1 MSIKYRLQNY
11 SRINSQVL
19 HLRERIESLEDR
31 MYSIKSSSDISEIPA
46 SGGNTDKIAAN
57 VALLADLEEAYLD
70 ELNKLLEEQVYIET
84 MIKGLE
90 PVERLLIRARYIDG
104 LPWEHICNIIG
115 YSWAQTHRIHSD
127 ALEKLGNIAQA
138 SK

>member
-1 MSIKYRLQNY
+1 MNIKHRLQNY
-11 SRINSQVL
+11 SRINTQVL

-31 MYSIKSSSDISEIPA
+31 MYSIKSSSDMSEIPA
-46 SGGNTDKIAAN
+46 SGGNTDKIATN

-90 PVERLLIRARYIDG
+90 PVERLLIRAKYIDG
-104 LPWEHICNIIG
+104 LQWESICNIIG
-115 YSWAQTHRIHSD
+115 YSWAQTHRIHSH
-127 ALEKLGNIAQA
+127 ALEKLGNIAQD

>member
-11 SRINSQVL
+11 SRINTQVL

-31 MYSIKSSSDISEIPA
+31 MYSIKSSSDMSEIPA
-46 SGGNTDKIAAN
+46 SGGNTDKIATN

-90 PVERLLIRARYIDG
+90 PVERLLIRAKYIDG
-104 LPWEHICNIIG
+104 LQWESICNIIG
-115 YSWAQTHRIHSD
+115 YSWAQTHRIHSH
-127 ALEKLGNIAQA
+127 ALDKLGNIAQA

>member
-11 SRINSQVL
+11 SRINSQVER
-19 HLRERIESLEDR
+19 LRERIETLQDR
-31 MYSIKSSSDISEIPA
+31 MYSLKSSSDMSEIQA
-46 SGGNTDKIAAN
+46 SSGNSDKIATN

-84 MIKGLE
+84 MIKELE

-104 LPWEHICNIIG
+104 LPWEYICNIIG
-115 YSWAQTHRIHSD
+115 YSWAQTHRIHSST
-127 ALEKLGNIAQA
+127 LNKLGNMVQT

>member
-11 SRINSQVL
+11 SRINSQVER
-19 HLRERIESLEDR
+19 LRERIEALQDR
-31 MYSIKSSSDISEIPA
+31 MYSIKSSSDMSEIPA
-46 SGGNTDKIAAN
+46 SGGNTDKIATN

-104 LPWEHICNIIG
+104 LPWESICNIIG
-115 YSWAQTHRIHSD
+115 YSWAQTHRIHSST
-127 ALEKLGNIAQA
+127 LNKLGNMVQA

>member
-11 SRINSQVL
+11 SRINTQVL

-31 MYSIKSSSDISEIPA
+31 MYSIKSSSDMSEIPA
-46 SGGNTDKIAAN
+46 SGGNTDKIATN

-90 PVERLLIRARYIDG
+90 PVERLLIRAKYIDG
-104 LPWEHICNIIG
+104 LQWESICNIIG
-115 YSWAQTHRIHSD
+115 YSWAQTHRIHSH
-127 ALEKLGNIAQA
+127 ALEKLGNIAQD

>member
-1 MSIKYRLQNY
+1 MNIKHRLQNY
-11 SRINSQVL
+11 SRINTQVL

-31 MYSIKSSSDISEIPA
+31 MYSIKSSSDMSEIPA
-46 SGGNTDKIAAN
+46 SGGNTDKIATN

-90 PVERLLIRARYIDG
+90 PVERLLIRAKYIDG
-104 LPWEHICNIIG
+104 LQWESICNIIG
-115 YSWAQTHRIHSD
+115 YSWAQTHRIHSH
-127 ALEKLGNIAQA
+127 ALEKLGNNLQ
-138 SK
+138 

>member
-11 SRINSQVL
+11 SRINMQVL

-31 MYSIKSSSDISEIPA
+31 MCSIKSSSDMSEIPA
-46 SGGNTDKIAAN
+46 SGGNTDKIATT

-84 MIKGLE
+84 MIKGLS
-90 PVERLLIRARYIDG
+90 PVERLLIRARYIDN
-104 LPWEHICNIIG
+104 LPWKSICNIIG

-127 ALEKLGNIAQA
+127 TLDKLGNIAQA